1 MNRKKL
7 IWRLTLFAMFI
18 VSVLVFTPVVIPVN
32 KFTPELFGLPYTLWM
47 GLGVYIAYV
56 LLIFIG
62 ISVHSKIF
70 GEGEND

>member
-1 MNRKKL
+1 MNRKTL
-7 IWRLTLFAMFI
+7 IWRLTLLALF
-18 VSVLVFTPVVIPVN
+18 VLSVLVFTPVVIPKN

-56 LLIFIG
+56 LLILIG
-62 ISVHSKIF
+62 ISAHSKIF